1 MTKSPLAMLRSEF
14 GDDLP
19 VNLQKHLEAK
29 TQKIHDDYN
38 GIFQLLAV
46 ARNMVAHSRPID
58 KKEHTTIGLYQI
70 NRSCIREVGVVAILL
85 LHMKTSILD

>member
-1 MTKSPLAMLRSEF
+1 MLRSEF

-19 VNLQKHLEAK
+19 VNLQKRLEAK
-29 TQKIHDDYN
+29 AQKIHNDYN

-46 ARNMVAHSRPID
+46 ARDLVAHSQPID

-70 NRSCIREVGVVAILL
+70 NQSCIREAWVAAILL
-85 LHMKTSILD
+85 LHMKTSILDSFPAI